1 MRSPILS
8 VLYTII
14 LIRNSFLPSTWIFPR
29 KVRYKP
35 RRRHH
40 QERNVPSYRQDRT
53 YADFEAFMVQHPNTP
68 VVEMDVVEGS
78 GGKNENVLLT
88 LLLHSCLLMLVF
100 LLPADRR
107 EYVREVFDFLY
118 DRLFP

>member
-1 MRSPILS
+1 
-8 VLYTII
+8 
-14 LIRNSFLPSTWIFPR
+14 
-29 KVRYKP
+29 
-35 RRRHH
+35 
-40 QERNVPSYRQDRT
+40 
-53 YADFEAFMVQHPNTP
+53 MVQHPNTP

>member
-1 MRSPILS
+1 
-8 VLYTII
+8 
-14 LIRNSFLPSTWIFPR
+14 
-29 KVRYKP
+29 
-35 RRRHH
+35 
-40 QERNVPSYRQDRT
+40 
-53 YADFEAFMVQHPNTP
+53 
-68 VVEMDVVEGS
+68 MDVVEGS